1 MPLPVPQ
8 DNERQKLQLIPV
20 ENAVPAIQIAAAPKQ
35 QFRRPIAQQI
45 QEEDL
50 FLKSQPKP
58 QARPQPKPQPQIPL
72 VVEELEEFEDELE
85 DELEELLEEAP
96 STPQQPKAQPIQQ
109 QRPQPPPQPRRPI
122 DGVFVISQ
130 QEDQPDSAA
139 SPSRHVPQTDYPRRF
154 ETFTPTASESTR
166 QKSGDDIRVAD
177 KYTMYNDDG
186 SITWGYQSEDGS
198 FKEET
203 VGIDCVTRGR

>member
-8 DNERQKLQLIPV
+8 EDERQKLQLIPV
-20 ENAVPAIQIAAAPKQ
+20 ENAVPAIQITAAPKQ

-45 QEEDL
+45 QNEDL

-109 QRPQPPPQPRRPI
+109 QRPQPQTRRPI

-130 QEDQPDSAA
+130 QEDQPDSALGHTSVA
-139 SPSRHVPQTDYPRRF
+139 HTAFCGSARF
-154 ETFTPTASESTR
+154 QFSVKFYIFPLTR
-166 QKSGDDIRVAD
+166 MMG
-177 KYTMYNDDG
+177 
-186 SITWGYQSEDGS
+186 WL
-198 FKEET
+198 
-203 VGIDCVTRGR
+203 